1 MDFYL
6 GEGAQHW
13 PEIQRLAQVDSPDTD
28 DRLLHYAMEGIRLN
42 GYVLIVSQHSS

>member
-13 PEIQRLAQVDSPDTD
+13 PEIQKHAQVDSRESEDK
-28 DRLLHYAMEGIRLN
+28 LMHYAMEGIRLN
-42 GYVLIVSQHSS
+42 GLV